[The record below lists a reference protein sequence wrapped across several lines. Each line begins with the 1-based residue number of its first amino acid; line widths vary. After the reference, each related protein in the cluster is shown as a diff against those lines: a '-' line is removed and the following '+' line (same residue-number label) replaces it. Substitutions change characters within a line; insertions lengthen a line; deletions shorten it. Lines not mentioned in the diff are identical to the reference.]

1 MRSESRK
8 LIANTTMFFIG
19 NIGSKLIQF
28 LLVPLY
34 TYTLSASEF
43 GEADL
48 IITTI
53 NFLVPF
59 ISIQITDG
67 LLRFGLDKK
76 EKQEDVIGC
85 SFKILAIG
93 SLISLLLVP
102 VFGLSNLLRRWLIY
116 FLIIMNLRMYRDLL
130 AIVLK
135 IKDKNK
141 LFAVD
146 SIIYTFVLCL
156 LSVLFLAVFKCGV
169 AGYFISYIIANIISI
184 IFMMTASKTPISV
197 FLKTTNKKLLKKLA
211 AYSSPLVVNSL
222 SYWITTAFDRYMI
235 NWSLGEESVGMYAV
249 AAKIPMILS
258 TIVSIFNQAWLLS
271 SIDEY
276 EKGNGTGFYSSIFK
290 KYCQLSSIICALL
303 ILLINPFMKLYVSN
317 EFYGAWIYS
326 LPLIISAVF
335 SGMCSFLNGIY
346 YAYKK
351 NISATTTTAI
361 GAVVNIILNIV
372 LIPKMGVMGATIATV
387 MAWLVTMVCKLLYM
401 RSFAKMNVAY
411 APLVISIVLLVIEMC
426 TMYVGELVIKYA
438 ICVIIAGLVILI
450 NVQVIKRICELL
462 VAKLLRKK
470 SSR

>member
-1 MRSESRK
+1 MRSESKK
-8 LIANTTMFFIG
+8 LVDNTTLFFIG

-43 GEADL
+43 GETDL

-85 SFKILAIG
+85 SFKIAAIG
-93 SLISLLLVP
+93 SLVSLFLIP
-102 VFGLSNLLRRWLIY
+102 VFGISELLRKWLVF
-116 FLIIMNLRMYRDLL
+116 FLAIMNLRMYRDLL

-141 LFAVD
+141 LFAAD

-156 LSVLFLAVFKCGV
+156 LSILFLAVFKCGV
-169 AGYFISYIIANIISI
+169 TGYFIAYVIANIVSI
-184 IFMMTASKTPISV
+184 AFMIFMSKIRIGAL
-197 FLKTTNKKLLKKLA
+197 FKTTNKKLLKKLA
-211 AYSSPLVVNSL
+211 IYSAPLVVNSL

-249 AAKIPMILS
+249 AAKIPMVLS
-258 TIVSIFNQAWLLS
+258 TVVGIFNQAWLLS
-271 SIDEY
+271 SINEY
-276 EKGNGTGFYSSIFK
+276 EEGNGTGFYSSIFK
-290 KYCQLSSIICALL
+290 KYCQLSLIICALL
-303 ILLINPFMKLYVSN
+303 ILFINPFMKVYVSN
-317 EFYGAWIYS
+317 DYYGAWAYS

-335 SGMCSFLNGIY
+335 SGVCSFLNGIY

-351 NISATTTTAI
+351 NISATITTI
-361 GAVVNIILNIV
+361 VGALANIILNII
-372 LIPKMGVMGATIATV
+372 LIPKIGIMGATIATV
-387 MAWLVTMVCKLLYM
+387 IAWLIIMVCKLAHM
-401 RSFAKMNVAY
+401 RSFIKMDVAY
-411 APLVISIVLLVIEMC
+411 VPLVVSVFLLITEMC
-426 TMYVGELVIKYA
+426 VMYINEPVIRYV
-438 ICVIIAGLVILI
+438 ICAIIATLVVLI
-450 NVQVIKRICELL
+450 NVQVIKRICELII
-462 VAKLLRKK
+462 AKLARKEPSK
-470 SSR
+470 